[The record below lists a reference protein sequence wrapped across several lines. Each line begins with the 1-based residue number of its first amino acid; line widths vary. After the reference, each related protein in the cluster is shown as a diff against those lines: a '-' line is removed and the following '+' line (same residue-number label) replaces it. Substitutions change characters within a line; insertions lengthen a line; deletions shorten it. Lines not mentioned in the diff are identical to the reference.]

1 MRLDIRKDDTT
12 EYKPMRE
19 TKTRL
24 LIRVIFIEFILIG
37 LVQIKTWFKKRVERF
52 Q

>member
-1 MRLDIRKDDTT
+1 MREDSWKDYTN

-37 LVQIKTWFKKRVERF
+37 LIQIKTWFKKRVERF